1 VQIQLLGQFGPGD
14 VIFRRDFDLVEQ
26 LVERR
31 AGPVFARL
39 RRVLIIQPY
48 GPFTEHDASLPQRRV
63 IPTQPFRVPEV
74 LPFPSTAPG
83 SGRSTRGE
91 PNVLAAAGR
100 TPTHPTGTL
109 HLMTGREQ
117 RLTSVAVIAAVIVVG
132 RTAAIDRVP
141 PLEARIFRAI
151 NQLPDRALVF
161 VWLPMQFGSFGAI
174 PVGTVMALLSRRRVS
189 AAAVAAA
196 GTAAYLL
203 AKLVKISSG
212 RPRPA
217 DVLDA
222 VRIRGDAQTGGG
234 LPSGHA
240 AVSAALATA
249 WFPHLSSGQRPS
261 VVVLASITAVGR
273 VYVGAHMP
281 LDVTLGSAVGTAVG
295 AIASTVKRHR

>member
-1 VQIQLLGQFGPGD
+1 MSIPESFTKDANRSGCRSNCWANSVRD

-117 RLTSVAVIAAVIVVG
+117 RLTSVPVIAAVIVVG

-151 NQLPDRALVF
+151 NQLPDRALV
-161 VWLPMQFGSFGAI
+161 LSGSLCSSGHS
-174 PVGTVMALLSRRRVS
+174 PRS
-189 AAAVAAA
+189 
-196 GTAAYLL
+196 LL
-203 AKLVKISSG
+203 ARSWPCCRGAASPLPQSQPQA
-212 RPRPA
+212 RPR
-217 DVLDA
+217 
-222 VRIRGDAQTGGG
+222 T
-234 LPSGHA
+234 
-240 AVSAALATA
+240 
-249 WFPHLSSGQRPS
+249 SSRS
-261 VVVLASITAVGR
+261 S
-273 VYVGAHMP
+273 
-281 LDVTLGSAVGTAVG
+281 
-295 AIASTVKRHR
+295 